1 MMEQNFY
8 NDDFEDFLKES
19 TKDFRMYPSRKVWFG
34 IYNDLHPGRKWPSLA
49 VTLVLVSAILFVGIS
64 NNNSINVQRSQ
75 NINILLASQ
84 VKQSSAK
91 PISDHEAAV
100 PPIKLKKEGQA
111 HTMDAPVR
119 KPASVNTKENFVS
132 MPNKKVNTAQQN
144 ISTNLT
150 RPVQSSANE
159 ETGMQYIARTS
170 KLQSNLHAKTVI
182 KTNGSLADGEVT
194 MNEEN
199 EPVSFTGDKQ
209 IMNSTENNL
218 LILSAEKEAQLTVK
232 KDENKIDLTTYA
244 WIENY
249 AFYNKPAQK
258 RWQSRS
264 AIQFYITPSIGF
276 RSFGNSEVKSQ
287 VSNNSLVSGRR
298 SENPGMYMAQIPAIN
313 MEVGGQI
320 IYALNNKLR
329 IKGGLQFNY
338 SNYITQA
345 TRLTHPVP
353 TYVVLHGSNGVNY
366 SQPYTSSYANKV
378 DPLEPENL
386 NNKTLQISTPV
397 GIEYKLAG
405 KNKLRLFSGATIQP
419 TIITAGN
426 AYILSEDKLYLADAT
441 SLLRRFN
448 LNGTFESYLS
458 YTTASGAAINI
469 GPQIRYQFLSTY
481 NKSYTNF
488 EKRYNVGLKIGF
500 TTSF

>member
-1 MMEQNFY
+1 MMEQKFY

-19 TKDFRMYPSRKVWFG
+19 IKDFRMYPSRKVWFG
-34 IYNDLHPGRKWPSLA
+34 IYNDLHPGRRWPSLA
-49 VTLVLVSAILFVGIS
+49 VTLILVSAILFVGIS

-75 NINILLASQ
+75 NVNILLASQ
-84 VKQSSAK
+84 LNQAESKLNANQEPAK
-91 PISDHEAAV
+91 AANKLNVVRQLNANPAAV
-100 PPIKLKKEGQA
+100 TIPASTKMKGNLVSMNNQNSKKLQQNYTTELPGTQQVATIQETGNSQFSQLRKIQESQKAKTGTNITNAMANEDVAINEKNKTIAIADENELYNTNGIGSLLNTTVHGAELSSKKE
-111 HTMDAPVR
+111 D
-119 KPASVNTKENFVS
+119 
-132 MPNKKVNTAQQN
+132 NK
-144 ISTNLT
+144 
-150 RPVQSSANE
+150 
-159 ETGMQYIARTS
+159 M
-170 KLQSNLHAKTVI
+170 
-182 KTNGSLADGEVT
+182 
-194 MNEEN
+194 
-199 EPVSFTGDKQ
+199 
-209 IMNSTENNL
+209 
-218 LILSAEKEAQLTVK
+218 
-232 KDENKIDLTTYA
+232 DLTTYA

-258 RWQSRS
+258 RWKSRS

-276 RSFGNSEVKSQ
+276 RSFGNSEVKAQ
-287 VSNNSLVSGRR
+287 VSNNSLIAGSR

-313 MEVGGQI
+313 MEVGTQI
-320 IYALNNKLR
+320 VYSLNKKLR

-353 TYVVLHGSNGVNY
+353 TYVVLHGPNGQEY
-366 SQPYTSSYANKV
+366 SQSYTSSFANKV
-378 DPLEPENL
+378 DHLDPENL
-386 NNKTLQISTPV
+386 NNKTLQISTPI

-405 KNKLRLFSGATIQP
+405 KNKLKLFSGVSVQP

-426 AYILSEDKLYLADAT
+426 AYILSEDKLYLADAS

-481 NKSYTNF
+481 NRSYTNF